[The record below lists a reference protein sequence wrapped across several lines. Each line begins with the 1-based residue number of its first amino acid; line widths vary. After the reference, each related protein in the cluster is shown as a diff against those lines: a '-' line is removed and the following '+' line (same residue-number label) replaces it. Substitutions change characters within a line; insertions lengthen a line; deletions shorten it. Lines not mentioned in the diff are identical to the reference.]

1 MLFRSLILNVDCD
14 MYSNNSET
22 IKDVLC
28 FFMDEEKGHE
38 FAFVQLPQHY
48 NNITKNDLY
57 GNSLLAISEVLEI
70 GQILYDKEI
79 ITLQLEEISFGMK
92 NEHNDLD

>member
-1 MLFRSLILNVDCD
+1 

-57 GNSLLAISEVLEI
+57 GNSLLAISEVLENKMKFVLI
-70 GQILYDKEI
+70 KKSLYLI
-79 ITLQLEEISFGMK
+79 
-92 NEHNDLD
+92 